1 MAECSKIKKL
11 FPLAVYNEISPEEKQ
26 KIEKHLASCSRC
38 EEEYKRVKHTL
49 KIMDKRE
56 RKDPGPE
63 YWDEFNRKL
72 NFRLQKNSA
81 ESQLT
86 GMPISRKGRG
96 WRMFWQTAT
105 GAALVILGIF
115 LGKLIWVA
123 PDIGPESTLAS
134 SPALHASLSSKS
146 IQDKF
151 EKMHI
156 VLMSIMNFNPE
167 KEDIYALNLIEQQ
180 RLFKELAIQTSEIRQ
195 SPLASIDKRVYE
207 LASDL
212 ELILRQMANV
222 ENPQNPQNI
231 IMIQSALTQKDI
243 LFRLRLFNIRYQRE
257 AVPDHTNPVI

>member
-1 MAECSKIKKL
+1 
-11 FPLAVYNEISPEEKQ
+11 
-26 KIEKHLASCSRC
+26 
-38 EEEYKRVKHTL
+38 
-49 KIMDKRE
+49 MDKRE

-63 YWDEFNRKL
+63 YWEEFIPKL
-72 NFRLQKNSA
+72 NRSIQKASA
-81 ESQLT
+81 ENQLA
-86 GMPISRKGRG
+86 GKPFSRKRLG
-96 WRMFWQTAT
+96 WRVFWQTAT

-115 LGKLIWVA
+115 LGKLIWMP

-134 SPALHASLSSKS
+134 SPAFYASLSSKS

-167 KEDIYALNLIEQQ
+167 QEDVYALNLIGQQ
-180 RLFKELAIQTSEIRQ
+180 RLFKELAIQTNEIQ
-195 SPLASIDKRVYE
+195 KSALASSDDRVYK

-231 IMIQSALTQKDI
+231 KMIQSALMQKDI
-243 LFRLRLFNIRYQRE
+243 LFRLRLFNIRYQRK
-257 AVPDHTNPVI
+257 AVPAHTNPVI